1 MDTFH
6 HVFLSPHLDDAALS
20 CGGMIYQLAQAG
32 QAVQVITIFAGDP
45 PPGSLTPFAQSLH
58 ERWQAAPADRRA
70 EDGEALSLLGAQA
83 THWPYADAVYRCHPA
98 TGAAFYDSEESI
110 FGKLA
115 QADAPAIDSLRVRL
129 KRIDPSAR
137 LIVPLTAGHHVDH
150 QIVRA
155 AAESVGRS
163 LIYYED
169 YPYAETHE
177 KLEAVFHSGSWAP
190 ELVPLTDEAIRVKA
204 ASILAYRSQMSTF
217 FKRAHEVEQRVRAYA
232 DLVGGNAGPAERLW
246 RAIARRG
253 SQTPTFWPPGDIP
266 GGSD

>member
-1 MDTFH
+1 MPRYL
-6 HVFLSPHLDDAALS
+6 FLSPHLDDAVLS
-20 CGGMIYQLAQAG
+20 CGGMIYQLTQAG
-32 QAVQVITIFAGDP
+32 VAVQVITVFAGDP

-83 THWPYADAVYRCHPA
+83 THWPYADAVYRRHPA
-98 TGAAFYDSEESI
+98 TGAALYDSEESI
-110 FGKLA
+110 FGEVA
-115 QADAPAIDSLRVRL
+115 EADAPAIESLRDRL

-137 LIVPLTAGHHVDH
+137 LFVPLTAGHHVDH

-169 YPYAETHE
+169 YPYAETPE
-177 KLEAVFHSGSWAP
+177 KLRAALQSGPWES
-190 ELVPLTDEAIRVKA
+190 ELVLLAEEAIRTKA
-204 ASILAYRSQMSTF
+204 AAILAYRSQMSTF
-217 FKRAHEVEQRVRAYA
+217 FKSASEMGQRVRAYA
-232 DLVGGNAGPAERLW
+232 GLVGGQARPAERLW

-253 SQTPTFWPPGDIP
+253 SAPPDLLAAE
-266 GGSD
+266 